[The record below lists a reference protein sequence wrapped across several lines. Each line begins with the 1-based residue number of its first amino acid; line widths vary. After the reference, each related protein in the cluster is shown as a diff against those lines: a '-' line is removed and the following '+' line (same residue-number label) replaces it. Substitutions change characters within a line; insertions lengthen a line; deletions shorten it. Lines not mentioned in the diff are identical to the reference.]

1 LLPTEPPASAV
12 VPALAILNAVNF
24 AAIKHIRQTR
34 KNVEKSPYINHPV
47 AVAETIAQVG
57 GVYDLATLQAAIL
70 HDTIEDTETTRE
82 DLELAFGAEVADL
95 VCEVTDDKSLDK
107 ARRKEL
113 QIEHAPHLSSRAK
126 LIKIADK
133 TCNVRDI
140 TASPPSEWSH
150 QRKREYLDHAESVV
164 SQCRGINPQLEAHFD
179 ESLDRARRA
188 LEREG

>member
-1 LLPTEPPASAV
+1 MPATEPPASAV

-24 AAIKHIRQTR
+24 AAMKHIRQTR

-70 HDTIEDTETTRE
+70 HDTIEDTETTHE
-82 DLELAFGAEVADL
+82 ELALSFGPEVADL
-95 VCEVTDDKSLDK
+95 VAEVTDDKSLDK

-113 QIEHAPHLSSRAK
+113 QIEHAPHLSARAK
-126 LIKIADK
+126 LIKMADK
-133 TCNVRDI
+133 TCNIRDI
-140 TASPPSEWSH
+140 TESPPTGWSQ
-150 QRKREYLDHAESVV
+150 QRKLDYLAHAASVV
-164 SQCRGINPQLEAHFD
+164 NECRGINPQLEAHFD

-188 LEREG
+188 LAG